1 MEVILRTVAFRL
13 LNTLEASWFL
23 RIAFLVLEKLLMGD
37 SGAVQPH
44 LDTQEVYLGRE
55 VVLQKHQ

>member
-23 RIAFLVLEKLLMGD
+23 RIAFLGLEKLLMGD
-37 SGAVQPH
+37 SVQPH
-44 LDTQEVYLGRE
+44 LDTEEVHLGRE